1 MRRQL
6 IAAAWFLGTA
16 LVAYA
21 ALISVFLILVMSEG
35 SGIGGN
41 GFQGPVASFLD
52 RIAPWGMIAG
62 ITASVV
68 AGLIVARH
76 KARRWTGSGPMAQ
89 RG

>member
-1 MRRQL
+1 MGRPL
-6 IAAAWFLGTA
+6 IVAAWFFGTA

-21 ALISVFLILVMSEG
+21 ALISVFLILVINEG

-41 GFQGPVASFLD
+41 GLHGPVETFVD

-76 KARRWTGSGPMAQ
+76 KARRLTRSTKRRAG
-89 RG
+89 

>member
-1 MRRQL
+1 MGRPL
-6 IAAAWFLGTA
+6 IVAAWFFGTA

-21 ALISVFLILVMSEG
+21 AFVPVFLILVMNEG

-41 GFQGPVASFLD
+41 GLYGPVETFAE

-76 KARRWTGSGPMAQ
+76 KARRLT
-89 RG
+89 RLD